1 MENYKVKDSKEFI
14 KLNIVS
20 FYTAEVI
27 KNRYK
32 KFSNLS
38 YTLHEQIKDEYLE
51 EFGEYYPWEI
61 KEEFPNK
68 YKQVTEYVWIIS
80 NISSNNMDDD
90 YINLISAPSL
100 TDVQTYLIENH
111 RIFVNVL
118 YDGTDWVWY
127 SQNMDVEDPV
137 QCFYYGDGK
146 YNTMQEALDM
156 GLRVTIKDLG

>member
-61 KEEFPNK
+61 KEEFPDK

-80 NISSNNMDDD
+80 NINSNNMDDD
-90 YINLISAPSL
+90 INVISAPSL
-100 TDVQTYLIENH
+100 IDVQTYLIENH
-111 RIFVNVL
+111 RIFVYPI
-118 YDGTDWVWY
+118 YDGTNWIWC
-127 SQNMDVEDPV
+127 SQNMDVEDV
-137 QCFYYGDGK
+137 INSYYFGEGK
-146 YNTMQEALDM
+146 YDTMQEALDM